1 MILSIC
7 VPVYR
12 PDENFVNKISA
23 LSGQLLPQTE
33 IIIYIDGDYS
43 RYRSIQKGFNPIV
56 FVFGSEKNAGVAVA
70 RNNLVHRAKGEYILW
85 LDSDD
90 NIVISNLEY
99 LNSLL
104 GGFDVLYADRYLVG
118 PNLQRYIKGFVH
130 KYRRSE
136 ILTKRSYL
144 SFSINKD
151 MGSTATCS
159 KVIRKSVYDKVGL
172 YDFRFRRSEDTEWF
186 SRCLDYKDLVF
197 GRFDRPLVTQVY
209 TNNLF
214 KSNKKEW
221 YYQVKLLVKNREILD
236 RRDLIFAYHWIGF
249 KYLRSIRSLLV
260 LSSLYFYRFYSKL
273 IAKMLHS
280 KNHIEYSS

>member
-7 VPVYR
+7 VPAYR
-12 PDENFVNKISA
+12 PDEKFVNKIFA
-23 LSGQLLPQTE
+23 LSSQLPPQTE
-33 IIIYIDGDYS
+33 IVIYIDGDYS
-43 RYRSIQKGFNPIV
+43 RYRSIKKGFNSNV

-70 RNNLVHRAKGEYILW
+70 RNKLVHRANGEYILW

-90 NIVISNLEY
+90 DIVISNLEY

-104 GGFDVLYADRYLVG
+104 GGFDLLYADRYLVG
-118 PNLQRYIKGFVH
+118 PNLQRYIKGFVY

-136 ILTKRSYL
+136 VLTKRSYL
-144 SFSINKD
+144 SFRLNQD

-186 SRCLDYKDLVF
+186 SRCLGYKDLVF
-197 GRFDRPLVTQVY
+197 GVFDRPLVTQVY

-214 KSNKKEW
+214 KSNKTEW

-236 RRDLIFAYHWIGF
+236 HRDLVFAYHWIGF
-249 KYLRSIRSLLV
+249 KYLKSNRSFLL

-273 IAKMLHS
+273 ISKMLSS